1 MRKCF
6 QWRGW
11 IRNTTRD
18 SAAIVKSSQFLD
30 EGFATLDPDT
40 LEITLS
46 VLDAL
51 NASGKMIGNICH
63 VDALTERIPTQIRV
77 ETGGGVGYSKLVF

>member
-51 NASGKMIGNICH
+51 NASGKMIGNIGH

>member
-6 QWRGW
+6 QRRGW
-11 IRNTTRD
+11 IRNRTRD
-18 SAAIVKSSQFLD
+18 SPAIAKSRQFLD
-30 EGFATLDPDT
+30 EGLGTLDADT
-40 LEITLS
+40 LEIAFST
-46 VLDAL
+46 LDAL
-51 NASGKMIGNICH
+51 NASGKMIGNIGH